1 MTPRQNELME
11 FLVSK
16 GLHVLGAAAI
26 TGNCSQEVGINLP
39 TKFTLLTDHGSQ
51 GIAQWR
57 LVRLT
62 ALEQFAEDKKLPV
75 TDLTTQAMFLLQ
87 ELATDYAA
95 LDKMMRAPG
104 TRTLANLT
112 ANFMTV
118 FERPSFNP
126 AINKLDF
133 RITQAQICARDFIP
147 PEPAVP
153 ISHDVAIGGT
163 GAAGAIAIGAA
174 AWNSGAAVALVV
186 TGIAAILIFGVA
198 IYTAHLRRRS
208 AATAAPANAILVKD
222 STQELKAA
230 LDELRLAYDK
240 VAAAKA
246 VLLTNRQQ
254 GDELL
259 AILGKLGTDS

>member
-1 MTPRQNELME
+1 MTPRQKELMQL
-11 FLVSK
+11 FVSK
-16 GLHVLGAAAI
+16 GLHVWGAAAI
-26 TGNCSQEVGINLP
+26 VGNCSQEVGINLP
-39 TKFTLLTDHGSQ
+39 SNFTVVTDHGSQ

-62 ALEQFAEDKKLPV
+62 GPEGLEAFANDHKLSV
-75 TDLTTQAMFLLQ
+75 VDLSTQGLFLLE
-87 ELATDYAA
+87 ELAKKYPA
-95 LDKMMRAPG
+95 LDAMMRDPG

-133 RITQAQICARDFIP
+133 RIAQAQICVRDFVP
-147 PEPAVP
+147 PVPVKHDLAV
-153 ISHDVAIGGT
+153 GGT
-163 GAAGAIAIGAA
+163 GLVGATAIAGSAYS
-174 AWNSGAAVALVV
+174 SGAGTALLVTALVAVALVAV
-186 TGIAAILIFGVA
+186 LW
-198 IYTAHLRRRS
+198 YTHRAQSRS
-208 AATAAPANAILVKD
+208 AASVAPANAIPITD
-222 STQELKAA
+222 STQELRAA
-230 LDELRLAYDK
+230 LDELKLAYDK

-259 AILGKLGTDS
+259 KLLEQTGKD